1 MVEPKIEGSLVW
13 SMVEPR
19 IEGSLVWSMVEPR
32 IEGSLVWWSPGL
44 GGSPIIGRALV
55 RVVLYLYDT
64 RCRGTRVPKTDTWG
78 VGYPNLPYYSIN
90 VTIETYPLS

>member
-32 IEGSLVWWSPGL
+32 IEGSLVWWSPRLRGASY
-44 GGSPIIGRALV
+44 GGAQ
-55 RVVLYLYDT
+55 D
-64 RCRGTRVPKTDTWG
+64 
-78 VGYPNLPYYSIN
+78 
-90 VTIETYPLS
+90 